1 MTEKFPFSLPA
12 MEIVLAMGPEFLWG
26 GGGVKRT
33 LIYSLFIS
41 CYLNRADRFLSGTT
55 AEFLQQIVKLK
66 HTVEITLFLL
76 YKSQALHV

>member
-12 MEIVLAMGPEFLWG
+12 MEIVLAMGPEFFF

>member
-26 GGGVKRT
+26 FFKRT

-41 CYLNRADRFLSGTT
+41 CYLSRADRFLSCTT

>member
-1 MTEKFPFSLPA
+1 MTKVPFFTTCYGNCVSNGSR
-12 MEIVLAMGPEFLWG
+12 VFVG
-26 GGGVKRT
+26 GFKRT

-41 CYLNRADRFLSGTT
+41 CYLSRADRFLWCTT

-66 HTVEITLFLL
+66 HTVEITQFLL